1 MPPPASTTP
10 APLPSAFETELLD
23 LLQQFLLDPD
33 LALTADDSLIE
44 AGLDSMGIMQL
55 LILIEERWGVVL
67 APEVLSKETFSSVR
81 RLAVVIQNTPP
92 EV

>member
-1 MPPPASTTP
+1 MLPPASTDP
-10 APLPSAFETELLD
+10 APLPSAIETELLD
-23 LLQQFLLDPD
+23 LLQQFLLDPE

-67 APEVLSKETFSSVR
+67 APEVLSKETFSSAR
-81 RLAVVIQNTPP
+81 SLAAVIQNTPP
-92 EV
+92 TV